1 MSTVQEAKRPIP
13 ILDAE
18 MAAHLAPLVAIG
30 RQSGATV
37 IGLSGVRRAKKLA
50 YILADVKLAAGTLRE
65 LEGRQ
70 RQGTLLFRVESI
82 QVLSRAFGREDIL
95 VLGIKQGNLARG
107 IASRLQYKSS

>member
-1 MSTVQEAKRPIP
+1 MSTTQEEKRPIP
-13 ILDAE
+13 ILDVE

-37 IGLSGVRRAKKLA
+37 VGLAGVRRAKKLA
-50 YILADVKLAAGTLRE
+50 YILADFKLAAGTLRE

-107 IASRLQYKSS
+107 IAGRLQRQSS

>member
-1 MSTVQEAKRPIP
+1 
-13 ILDAE
+13 
-18 MAAHLAPLVAIG
+18 
-30 RQSGATV
+30 
-37 IGLSGVRRAKKLA
+37 
-50 YILADVKLAAGTLRE
+50 

-107 IASRLQYKSS
+107 IAGRLQRQSS

>member
-1 MSTVQEAKRPIP
+1 MPAAQEEKKPIP

-37 IGLSGVRRAKKLA
+37 VGLTGVRRVKKLA
-50 YILADVKLAAGTLRE
+50 YILADFQLAVGTLRE

-95 VLGIKQGNLARG
+95 VLGIKQGHLARG
-107 IASRLQYKSS
+107 IAARLQRQPS